1 MKKTLS
7 ILALAVLF
15 FVNTSYAQKKVAVV
29 SFFINKQ
36 IDVTEFG
43 PAAQAAVI
51 KLGDDPNFN
60 VAPLLKRFHSEFF
73 DNYSK
78 DFPFQLLPEDQVT
91 GNAQYKTF
99 TPIGIAQNGVLK
111 ASNWIIPV
119 DGYKVILSNLAG
131 HENEKNLVKI
141 FTDADGVMD
150 VSIDFKLIKV
160 GFGGM
165 GVTKMVAIATVALF
179 NKDGNK
185 VFIVRQE
192 SKSKKVSPL
201 VAGIPVMTAEK
212 IMPMCE
218 GALDEL
224 MADLQKDL
232 PKMIRKTDA
241 KL

>member
-7 ILALAVLF
+7 IVALAVLF

-29 SFFINKQ
+29 SFFIDKQ

-43 PAAQAAVI
+43 AGAQAAVI

-78 DFPFQLLPEDQVT
+78 NFPFQLLPEEQVT
-91 GNAQYKTF
+91 GNAQYKAF
-99 TPIGIAQNGVLK
+99 TPVGVADKGVLK
-111 ASNWIIPV
+111 ASNWIIPI
-119 DGYKVILSNLAG
+119 DGYKVILPKLAG
-131 HENEKNLVKI
+131 HENEKNLIKI
-141 FTDADGVMD
+141 FSGADGVMD

-165 GVTKMVAIATVALF
+165 GVTKMEAIATVALF
-179 NKDGNK
+179 NKNGEK
-185 VFIVRQE
+185 VFIVTE
-192 SKSKKVSPL
+192 FAKSKSVSPL
-201 VAGIPVMTAEK
+201 VAGIPVMTTEK

-232 PKMIRKTDA
+232 PKMIKKTDA